1 MPDCPVSVPVSGEKP
16 ASGTNNVKQHAVYS
30 GKIAWCDP
38 TVIFCIFGLYMGH
51 DGTTCRPFEGLRSA
65 GGVEGPS
72 GFGLPDVTDTPAGQA
87 VEPTAGVLD

>member
-1 MPDCPVSVPVSGEKP
+1 
-16 ASGTNNVKQHAVYS
+16 
-30 GKIAWCDP
+30 
-38 TVIFCIFGLYMGH
+38 MGH